1 MALLAIVAAV
11 VGVGLW
17 RSWGGRG
24 WGASTS
30 ALAGAAK
37 DFNVLLITLDTTRAD
52 CLGCYGHPV
61 VRTPHIDALAKEGVR
76 FTQCTTAA
84 PITLPSHSSIMT
96 ATYPFVHRARN
107 NGRYLADEGN
117 VTLAEMLR
125 PAGYATGA
133 EVGAYVLAAIWGLNQ
148 GFDSYRS
155 EKVGGGE
162 RREPERPAKEQSVP
176 ADDVCDRALEWLGQ
190 HGSQRFFLWVHFFD
204 PHMPWTP
211 PERFARQYTDPKLGG
226 YYGEIAFVDEQVGRL
241 LGELGRMGL
250 AERTLVVLTAD
261 HGEGLNQ
268 HRELTHTYF
277 VYDSTMRVPLMM
289 RCPGRIPADRVV
301 EAQVRTADI
310 APTVLALLG
319 LPAKADA
326 QGASLLPLV
335 EGRTKD
341 PELGAYGESVSAH
354 EAFGYARLWT
364 YRAGGWK
371 YIHAPTPELYD
382 LGGDPGEENN
392 LADRY
397 PQRVK
402 ALRKR
407 LEAVIAAG
415 LALGAQVDRVEQ
427 LDAAAVSKLAALG
440 YAGGY
445 VPAESRDEL
454 ELFHEFA
461 GPDPKEH
468 IDQYAQYMEARAWA
482 GAQQPEKAAALL
494 KQLTAAE
501 PDAPEFHALLA
512 EQLRLLGQWQDAAAE
527 YAVLLELQP
536 DSGLAHYQMGKVLG
550 ELGRSEESVK
560 HLRIAAAAMPEYAD
574 AQAYLALGLAQSG
587 QAKEAERSF
596 QRALE
601 IEPGHEDAVVGL
613 GDLLHARGRSEEA
626 LAVLRQGLDHR
637 PERVQLANNLAW
649 FLATL
654 PEAEL
659 RDGAEAVRVAEGI
672 CAQAGD
678 AGPELL
684 DTLAAAYACAGR
696 FEEAVRT
703 ARRALDLSLSAKNSA
718 LAEEIRGRLALF
730 EAGRPYRQGK

>member
-1 MALLAIVAAV
+1 
-11 VGVGLW
+11 
-17 RSWGGRG
+17 
-24 WGASTS
+24 
-30 ALAGAAK
+30 
-37 DFNVLLITLDTTRAD
+37 
-52 CLGCYGHPV
+52 
-61 VRTPHIDALAKEGVR
+61 
-76 FTQCTTAA
+76 
-84 PITLPSHSSIMT
+84 
-96 ATYPFVHRARN
+96 
-107 NGRYLADEGN
+107 
-117 VTLAEMLR
+117 
-125 PAGYATGA
+125 
-133 EVGAYVLAAIWGLNQ
+133 
-148 GFDSYRS
+148 
-155 EKVGGGE
+155 
-162 RREPERPAKEQSVP
+162 
-176 ADDVCDRALEWLGQ
+176 
-190 HGSQRFFLWVHFFD
+190 
-204 PHMPWTP
+204 
-211 PERFARQYTDPKLGG
+211 
-226 YYGEIAFVDEQVGRL
+226 
-241 LGELGRMGL
+241 
-250 AERTLVVLTAD
+250 
-261 HGEGLNQ
+261 
-268 HRELTHTYF
+268 LTHTYF

-335 EGRTKD
+335 EDRTKD

-402 ALRKR
+402 ALRER

-415 LALGAQVDRVEQ
+415 LALGARADRAEQ

-454 ELFHEFA
+454 ELFHESA

-468 IDQYAQYMEARAWA
+468 TDQYAQYMEARAWA

-494 KQLTAAE
+494 KRLAAAE

-550 ELGRSEESVK
+550 ELGRSEESVRY
-560 HLRIAAAAMPEYAD
+560 LRRAVEVMPEFPD
-574 AQAYLALGLAQSG
+574 AHAYLALGLLQSG
-587 QAKEAERSF
+587 RRDEAEGHFR
-596 QRALE
+596 RALE
-601 IEPGHEDAVVGL
+601 LDPGNENACLERSGL
-613 GDLLHARGRSEEA
+613 LQRAGRSVEA
-626 LAVLRQGLDHR
+626 LEVLREGLRHR
-637 PERVQLANNLAW
+637 PASVGIANNLAW
-649 FLATL
+649 FLAT
-654 PEAEL
+654 AADAGL
-659 RDGAEAVRVAEGI
+659 RDGAEAVRLAEEVRGRM
-672 CAQAGD
+672 GRED
-678 AGPELL
+678 AGVL
-684 DTLAAAYACAGR
+684 DTLAAAYAAAGR
-696 FEEAVRT
+696 FDEAVQT
-703 ARRALDLSLSAKNSA
+703 AQRGLELARSAGDA
-718 LAEEIRGRLALF
+718 PLAEQIAARLTSY
-730 EAGRPYRQGK
+730 ESGKAYGEESGTANERR